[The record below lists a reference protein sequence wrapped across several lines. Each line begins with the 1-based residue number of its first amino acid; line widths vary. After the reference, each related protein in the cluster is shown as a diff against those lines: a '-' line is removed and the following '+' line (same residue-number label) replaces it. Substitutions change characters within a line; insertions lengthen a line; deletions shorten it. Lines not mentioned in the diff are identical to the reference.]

1 MNGIE
6 IFPAG
11 LSELDELVVWRE
23 TVLREVFSLPD
34 TEDISGLL
42 HANKEY
48 YRAALTKG
56 THIAC
61 FAKQNGVTVGCG
73 GVCFYREMPSPD
85 NPNGLCA
92 YLMNIYVHPSCRHRQ
107 VGQSIVRWLVFQA
120 EQRDCSKIYLETSE
134 AGRNMYRTIGF
145 TEMNDF
151 MALKQEKNGI

>member
-11 LSELDELVVWRE
+11 LSELDELIAWRE
-23 TVLREVFSLPD
+23 NVLREIFSLPD
-34 TEDISGLL
+34 ITDISGLL
-42 HANKEY
+42 RANKEY

-61 FAKQNGVTVGCG
+61 FAKRNGEAVGCG
-73 GVCFYREMPSPD
+73 GVCLYREMPSPD

-92 YLMNIYVHPSCRHRQ
+92 YLMNIYVLPSCRHRQ
-107 VGQSIVRWLVFQA
+107 VGRSIVRWLVFQA
-120 EQRDCSKIYLETSE
+120 KQRGCSKIYLETSE

-145 TEMNDF
+145 TEMNDL
-151 MALKQEKNGI
+151 MTLRIKNGI